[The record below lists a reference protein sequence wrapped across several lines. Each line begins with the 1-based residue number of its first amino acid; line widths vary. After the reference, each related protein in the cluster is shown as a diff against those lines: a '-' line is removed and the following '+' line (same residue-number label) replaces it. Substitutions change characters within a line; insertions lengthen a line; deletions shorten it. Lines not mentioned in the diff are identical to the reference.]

1 MHILLDTHIYLWHV
15 SDDERLSKEARSLI
29 LEAESIHISAASLW
43 EIAIKVK
50 LGKLNADL
58 ERLIA
63 EMEPSG
69 FVELPVTTRHAAEVA
84 KLPLLQGDP
93 FDRLLVAQA
102 VSEPLYLVTTDSQL
116 PQYSTLVIQV

>member
-15 SDDERLSKEARSLI
+15 SDDELLSKEAKSLI
-29 LEAESIHISAASLW
+29 LAAESIHISAASLW

-63 EMEPSG
+63 EMESSG
-69 FVELPVTTRHAAEVA
+69 FVELPVTSRHAAQVA
-84 KLPLLQGDP
+84 KLPLLHGDP

-102 VSEPLYLVTTDSQL
+102 MSEPLYLVTTDSQL
-116 PQYSTLVIQV
+116 PQYSSLVIQV

>member
-15 SDDERLSKEARSLI
+15 SDDELLSREAKSLI
-29 LEAESIHISAASLW
+29 LGADSIRVSAASLW

-50 LGKLNADL
+50 LGKLKADL
-58 ERLIA
+58 ERLVT

-69 FVELPVTTRHAAEVA
+69 FRELPVTSRHAAQLT
-84 KLPLLQGDP
+84 KLPLLHPDP

-102 VSEPLYLVTTDSQL
+102 MSEPLYLVTTDSQL
-116 PQYSTLVIQV
+116 PQYSSLAIQV

>member
-15 SDDERLSKEARSLI
+15 SDDELLSKEARSLI

-43 EIAIKVK
+43 EIAIKVR

-58 ERLIA
+58 ERLVA

-69 FVELPVTTRHAAEVA
+69 FVELPVTSRHAAQVA
-84 KLPLLQGDP
+84 KLPLLHGDP

-102 VSEPLYLVTTDSQL
+102 MSEPFYLVTTDSQL
-116 PQYSTLVIQV
+116 PQYSSLVIQV

>member
-58 ERLIA
+58 GRLIA

-84 KLPLLQGDP
+84 KLPLLHGDP

-102 VSEPLYLVTTDSQL
+102 MSEPLYLVTTDSQL

>member
-1 MHILLDTHIYLWHV
+1 MHILLDTHIYLLHV
-15 SDDERLSKEARSLI
+15 SDDELLSKEAKSLI

-43 EIAIKVK
+43 EIAIKMK

-63 EMEPSG
+63 EMESSG
-69 FVELPVTTRHAAEVA
+69 FMELPVTSRHAAQVA
-84 KLPLLQGDP
+84 KLPLIHSDP

-102 VSEPLYLVTTDSQL
+102 MSEPMYLVTTDRQL
-116 PQYSTLVIQV
+116 PQYSSLVIQV

>member
-15 SDDERLSKEARSLI
+15 SDDERLSKDARSLI

-58 ERLIA
+58 GRLIA

-84 KLPLLQGDP
+84 KLPLLHGDP
-93 FDRLLVAQA
+93 FDRLLVAQ
-102 VSEPLYLVTTDSQL
+102 
-116 PQYSTLVIQV
+116 

>member
-15 SDDERLSKEARSLI
+15 SDDELLSKEARSLI

-63 EMEPSG
+63 EMESSG
-69 FVELPVTTRHAAEVA
+69 FLELPVTSRHAAQVA
-84 KLPLLQGDP
+84 KLPLLHGDP

-102 VSEPLYLVTTDSQL
+102 MNEPLYLVTTDSQL

>member
-84 KLPLLQGDP
+84 KLPLLHGDP

>member
-1 MHILLDTHIYLWHV
+1 MHILLDTHIYFWHV
-15 SDDERLSKEARSLI
+15 SDDERLSKDARSLI

-58 ERLIA
+58 GRLIA

-84 KLPLLQGDP
+84 KLPLLHGDP

-102 VSEPLYLVTTDSQL
+102 MSEPLYLVTTDSQL